1 MKINEYIVVNN
12 KEKHPKLKE
21 KNVIE
26 WNDDFLE
33 YSKIVKFL
41 NDNFYQAFAPL
52 NANINHLIQT
62 QYYNLVNKNLFH

>member
-41 NDNFYQAFAPL
+41 NDNDVYCHYLSLYFQASSPD
-52 NANINHLIQT
+52 I
-62 QYYNLVNKNLFH
+62 